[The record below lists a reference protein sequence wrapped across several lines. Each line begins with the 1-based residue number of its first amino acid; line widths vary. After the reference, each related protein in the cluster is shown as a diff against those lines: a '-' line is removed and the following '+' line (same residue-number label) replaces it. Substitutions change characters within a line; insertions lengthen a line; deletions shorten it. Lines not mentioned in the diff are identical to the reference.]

1 MNYKSYLVEENI
13 KSLKNKIFLF
23 YGENEGLKKDFKT
36 KIKSVNQKA
45 IINNLTQDEILK
57 NEHKLFEKVFNASL
71 FGEEEIFFIEQVN
84 DKILELIKELEIKI
98 QNQKI
103 YFFAQILDKKSK
115 LRSHFEKSKNLGIVA
130 CYKDNELNLKKIIL
144 KKLSGYDGLIPENI
158 NLIIN
163 NCNLDRIKLN
173 NELDKIQI
181 YFNNKKIVKLE
192 LEKLL
197 NQTDNEDFDE
207 IRDSAFSGN
216 KDKINKLL
224 SDTFFS
230 EDKIFFYLNNFNQ
243 RLFKL
248 KEIYKFDIPIEKAID
263 NLKPPIFWKDKP
275 NIIMQAK
282 KWNLNKVQILLKKIF
297 DIEILMKRI
306 SIINRSAIIKKL
318 VIEVCDLANS

>member
-1 MNYKSYLVEENI
+1 M
-13 KSLKNKIFLF
+13 
-23 YGENEGLKKDFKT
+23 
-36 KIKSVNQKA
+36 
-45 IINNLTQDEILK
+45 
-57 NEHKLFEKVFNASL
+57 
-71 FGEEEIFFIEQVN
+71 
-84 DKILELIKELEIKI
+84 
-98 QNQKI
+98 
-103 YFFAQILDKKSK
+103 
-115 LRSHFEKSKNLGIVA
+115 
-130 CYKDNELNLKKIIL
+130 
-144 KKLSGYDGLIPENI
+144 
-158 NLIIN
+158 
-163 NCNLDRIKLN
+163 
-173 NELDKIQI
+173 DKIQI

-243 RLFKL
+243 RLFRL

>member
-115 LRSHFEKSKNLGIVA
+115 LRSHFEKSKI
-130 CYKDNELNLKKIIL
+130 
-144 KKLSGYDGLIPENI
+144 
-158 NLIIN
+158 
-163 NCNLDRIKLN
+163 
-173 NELDKIQI
+173 
-181 YFNNKKIVKLE
+181 
-192 LEKLL
+192 
-197 NQTDNEDFDE
+197 
-207 IRDSAFSGN
+207 
-216 KDKINKLL
+216 
-224 SDTFFS
+224 
-230 EDKIFFYLNNFNQ
+230 
-243 RLFKL
+243 
-248 KEIYKFDIPIEKAID
+248 
-263 NLKPPIFWKDKP
+263 
-275 NIIMQAK
+275 
-282 KWNLNKVQILLKKIF
+282 
-297 DIEILMKRI
+297 
-306 SIINRSAIIKKL
+306 
-318 VIEVCDLANS
+318 